1 MTIEINEQGSEAFY
15 KETVNVAAQYKYLLK
30 NHQAKLKDYFKQYKK
45 LLILAAAVLLV
56 NVLMIV
62 FWGADTFQLVAAGA
76 LLIVTLMCAAF
87 LASLNKACKSMM
99 ADGHSSV
106 LTLDENGAEL
116 AVAGKQTIRMA
127 WENLAVVR
135 VFQESVGFIPQS
147 GAGII
152 ISVDK
157 KYAAD
162 ILAWLQ
168 INQPAV
174 ETVR

>member
-15 KETVNVAAQYKYLLK
+15 KETVNMAAQYRYLLK
-30 NHQAKLKDYFKQYKK
+30 NHQVKLKDYFKQFRT
-45 LLILAAAVLLV
+45 LLILSLAVLLI

-76 LLIVTLMCAAF
+76 LLIAALMCAAYLF
-87 LASLNKACKSMM
+87 SLTKACKAMM
-99 ADGHSSV
+99 ADRHSSV
-106 LTLDENGAEL
+106 LTLDESGAEL
-116 AVAGKQTIRMA
+116 ATEGKQTVRLA
-127 WENLAVVR
+127 WENIAMVR
-135 VFQESVGFIPQS
+135 VFQESVGFIPQN
-147 GAGII
+147 GTGFI

-168 INQPAV
+168 INRPAV